1 MKSLWMVWGVWVV
14 VAPGAQAQDRIY
26 RCGNEYTNTVR
37 DAQARG
43 CKLVEGANVTIVPA
57 PKPASPAVVPARSPS
72 TPAVAATPANVGA
85 SGPRINAE
93 EQKARDSDARRVLE
107 TELRRAEQRQAEL
120 QREYNNGE
128 PEKRPEETRNH
139 QKYLDRVAE
148 LKASLVRNESDIAG
162 IRRELARLGAPAPG
176 VPQR

>member
-1 MKSLWMVWGVWVV
+1 MKSQWMVWGLWVM
-14 VAPGAQAQDRIY
+14 VAWSAQAQDRIY

-43 CKLVEGANVTIVPA
+43 CKLVESANVTIVPA
-57 PKPASPAVVPARSPS
+57 PKPASPAVAPARSPS
-72 TPAVAATPANVGA
+72 APAVAAVPGPVAA
-85 SGPRINAE
+85 SGPRVNAE

-107 TELRRAEQRQAEL
+107 TELRRAEQRHAEL

-148 LKASLVRNESDIAG
+148 LKASLARNDSDIAG
-162 IRRELARLGAPAPG
+162 IRRELARLGVPAPG
-176 VPQR
+176 NPQR

>member
-1 MKSLWMVWGVWVV
+1 MKPLWVV
-14 VAPGAQAQDRIY
+14 CGLWALLASGAQAQDRIY

-57 PKPASPAVVPARSPS
+57 PKLANPSPAPARTGLSAS
-72 TPAVAATPANVGA
+72 SAAPAAVPG
-85 SGPRINAE
+85 SGPRVNAE

-148 LKASLVRNESDIAG
+148 LKASLARNESDIAG
-162 IRRELARLGAPAPG
+162 IRRELARVGAPAPLP
-176 VPQR
+176 PQR